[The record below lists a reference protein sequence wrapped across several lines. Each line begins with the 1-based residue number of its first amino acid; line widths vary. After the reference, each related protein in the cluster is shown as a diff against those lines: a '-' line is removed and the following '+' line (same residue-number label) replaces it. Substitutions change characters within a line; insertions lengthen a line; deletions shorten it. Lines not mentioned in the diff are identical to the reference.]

1 MGESQK
7 QVKGKEAMPVVLG
20 EVAEVFGVS
29 VKELKRRS
37 LKAFLE
43 KELRSI
49 RAEILS
55 ICQKYGVIS
64 WEGMNELI
72 LEDKVEEGK
81 ILDDFQRVDHL
92 TAKAKRIQELFER
105 A

>member
-1 MGESQK
+1 
-7 QVKGKEAMPVVLG
+7 MPTALG
-20 EVAEVFGVS
+20 EAAELLGVS
-29 VKELKRRS
+29 VKELKRRG
-37 LKAFLE
+37 LEALLE
-43 KELRSI
+43 KELRSLRI
-49 RAEILS
+49 EILA
-55 ICQKYGVIS
+55 ICQKYGVSS

-92 TAKAKRIQELFER
+92 TAKARRLQALLER

>member
-1 MGESQK
+1 ME
-7 QVKGKEAMPVVLG
+7 EAAEVLG
-20 EVAEVFGVS
+20 IS
-29 VKELKRRS
+29 VKDIERQALRA
-37 LKAFLE
+37 LLE

-49 RAEILS
+49 RVEILS
-55 ICQKYGVIS
+55 ICQKYGVSS

-72 LEDKVEEGK
+72 VEDKIEEGK

-92 TAKAKRIQELFER
+92 TAETRRLQELLER

>member
-1 MGESQK
+1 
-7 QVKGKEAMPVVLG
+7 MPVVL
-20 EVAEVFGVS
+20 EEAAEVLGLS
-29 VKELKRRS
+29 VKDIERQALRA
-37 LKAFLE
+37 LLE

-49 RAEILS
+49 RVEILS
-55 ICQKYGVIS
+55 ICQKYGVSS

-72 LEDKVEEGK
+72 VEDRIEEGK

-92 TAKAKRIQELFER
+92 TAKARRLQELVER

>member
-1 MGESQK
+1 
-7 QVKGKEAMPVVLG
+7 MPVVL
-20 EVAEVFGVS
+20 EEAAEVLGLS
-29 VKELKRRS
+29 VKDIERQALRA
-37 LKAFLE
+37 LLE

-49 RAEILS
+49 RVELLS
-55 ICQKYGVIS
+55 ICQKYGVSS

-72 LEDKVEEGK
+72 VEDKIEEGK

-92 TAKAKRIQELFER
+92 TAKARRLQELVER

>member
-1 MGESQK
+1 
-7 QVKGKEAMPVVLG
+7 MPIVLG
-20 EVAEVFGVS
+20 EAAEVLGVS

-37 LKAFLE
+37 LVALLE
-43 KELRSI
+43 KELRSL

-55 ICQKYGVIS
+55 VCQKYGARS
-64 WEGMNELI
+64 WEEMNVLI

-92 TAKAKRIQELFER
+92 TAKAKRIAALLEQV
-105 A
+105 

>member
-1 MGESQK
+1 M
-7 QVKGKEAMPVVLG
+7 AVVL
-20 EVAEVFGVS
+20 EEAAEVLGIS
-29 VKELKRRS
+29 VKDIERQALRA
-37 LKAFLE
+37 LLE

-49 RAEILS
+49 RVEILS
-55 ICQKYGVIS
+55 ICQKYGVSS

-72 LEDKVEEGK
+72 VEDKIEEGK

-92 TAKAKRIQELFER
+92 TAETRRLQELLER

>member
-1 MGESQK
+1 MP
-7 QVKGKEAMPVVLG
+7 VALKEAAEVLG
-20 EVAEVFGVS
+20 IS
-29 VKELKRRS
+29 IKELKRRG

-43 KELRSI
+43 KELRAI
-49 RAEILS
+49 RVEILS
-55 ICQKYGVIS
+55 ICQKYGVHS

-92 TAKAKRIQELFER
+92 TAKARRIQKLLER

>member
-1 MGESQK
+1 
-7 QVKGKEAMPVVLG
+7 MPVVLG
-20 EVAEVFGVS
+20 EAAEVLGVS
-29 VKELKRRS
+29 VKELRRRS

-49 RAEILS
+49 RVEILS
-55 ICQKYGVIS
+55 ICQKYGVSS
-64 WEGMNELI
+64 WEEMNELI
-72 LEDKVEEGK
+72 LEDKVEEGR

-92 TAKAKRIQELFER
+92 TVKAKRIQGLLER